1 MSNHL
6 TPGVIGGMGPEAT
19 IDLMHRVFQQTTA
32 DDDEGHIRL
41 LVDNN
46 PKVPSRIKAII
57 EGSGQSPAPCM
68 IKMAKGLVNQGADFL
83 VIPCN
88 TAHFY
93 YRDVADSVDVPVIN
107 LLDIT
112 AQQMLHE
119 QCLNVGLLGSTAL
132 QLTNIYGD
140 VFKQYGLTPTYPD
153 PTYQDALMS
162 LIKAIKAK
170 SFTDNDLQTLNT
182 LQIHMVAKGVDC
194 LALVCTELSVIKDK
208 IQSDVPVFDAVDI
221 LSKEIIERAKLIKP
235 NL

>member
-1 MSNHL
+1 M
-6 TPGVIGGMGPEAT
+6 TG
-19 IDLMHRVFQQTTA
+19 
-32 DDDEGHIRL
+32 
-41 LVDNN
+41 
-46 PKVPSRIKAII
+46 
-57 EGSGQSPAPCM
+57 
-68 IKMAKGLVNQGADFL
+68 
-83 VIPCN
+83 
-88 TAHFY
+88 Y
-93 YRDVADSVDVPVIN
+93 PVIN

-112 AQQMLHE
+112 AQQMLNE

-153 PTYQDALMS
+153 PTYQDELMS

-170 SFTDNDLQTLNT
+170 SFTETDLNTLHT
-182 LQIHMVAKGVDC
+182 LQIHMASKDVDC
-194 LALVCTELSVIKDK
+194 LAIVCTELSVIKDK

>member
-1 MSNHL
+1 MTNHL

-19 IDLMHRVFQQTTA
+19 IDLMYRVFQQTTA

-57 EGSGQSPAPCM
+57 EGNGQSPAPCM

-93 YRDVADSVDVPVIN
+93 YRDVAESVDVPVIN

-112 AQQMLHE
+112 AQQMLNE
-119 QCLNVGLLGSTAL
+119 QCLKVGLLGSTAL

-153 PTYQDALMS
+153 LTYQDELMS

-170 SFTDNDLQTLNT
+170 SFTETDLNILHT
-182 LQIHMVAKGVDC
+182 LQIHMASKGVDC